1 VVVADQLR
9 RAILVVRL
17 FAGALSLMLAAALL
31 AGLALFRDRNP
42 ASLIL
47 GSTLALV
54 YGIGGLIFLGG
65 IFRRLVRGLELR
77 MREAAPEPIYGFL
90 SLLVAGLGSTMGIS
104 MLTVLP
110 YAIRSSSVASTLAA
124 IAVSG
129 AISLLLAQAYGTMGR
144 LLSSRGERSVGG
156 PAFVKSAYGPGASYF
171 LSRLSMWVGTTA
183 LTAFNLVMS
192 VKFLAFYLPEVLS
205 TLGFWGEG
213 AELMIMGIGG
223 AVLLWAALLF
233 KYEGTHRKE
242 VTAVQAVLISTFL
255 ALLFISLSSFLRHS
269 PHPPIDVLA
278 ESGIALRDVV
288 FNAGYIYLVLF
299 GFQEVQALFEE
310 SRPEISIPLVGMVP
324 RERYVGWVMM
334 LTVALSTLIFAAYSI
349 VISPFDLSGDIPPL
363 EISFGIGETAVLV
376 NSALVLLAAVT
387 TLTPSY
393 MAAKRHLEELGRDGL
408 IPQSI
413 TRHSWMFTLA
423 MALIMGLL
431 ETNTLV
437 GIADVG
443 ILLSLALISLADFQL
458 RRGTIG
464 PLGTIRDLTVSAA
477 CLIVLTA
484 YYLIEPQTFILGIMF
499 LVLNWFIFSVF
510 RLGVGVN
517 LFMATLT
524 LTTYVVIERVQL
536 AQAFLGVWVTKRLGT
551 VLLLLAAA
559 YLVQALVGLRLR
571 DVWYDFLRLAGRG
584 LRSLEGAFTP
594 VVSSLRE
601 ELERTSLEG
610 RRYQIIEAAIKVEQL
625 RETNPELY
633 RRIEPIVRRDLERL
647 LRYELERGAD

>member
-1 VVVADQLR
+1 MVVVEQLR
-9 RAILVVRL
+9 KALIVVRL
-17 FAGALSLMLAAALL
+17 FAGALSLILAAALL
-31 AGLALFRDRNP
+31 VGLALFQDRNP

-47 GSTLALV
+47 GSALAMV

-65 IFRRLVRGLELR
+65 MFGRLARRFEVRG
-77 MREAAPEPIYGFL
+77 EAATPEPIYGFV
-90 SLLVAGLGSTMGIS
+90 SLLVAGIGSTMGIS

-110 YAIRSSSVASTLAA
+110 YAIRSSSLASTIAA
-124 IAVSG
+124 VALSG
-129 AISLLLAQAYGTMGR
+129 GISLLLAQAYGTMGR
-144 LLSSRGERSVGG
+144 LLSGRGERSVGG
-156 PAFVKSAYGPGASYF
+156 PAFVKSAYGPGAAYF

-192 VKFLAFYLPEVLS
+192 IKFLAFYLPDILLTFRISGLASYV
-205 TLGFWGEG
+205 TIAVVGF
-213 AELMIMGIGG
+213 

-233 KYEGTHRKE
+233 KYESTHRRE
-242 VTAVQAVLISTFL
+242 VALVQAGLIAAFLTLL
-255 ALLFISLSSFLRHS
+255 ALSLSSFLESAPSS
-269 PHPPIDVLA
+269 PLRVLA
-278 ESGIALRDVV
+278 ESPLTLRDVI

-310 SRPEISIPLVGMVP
+310 SKPEVRIPLLGSVP
-324 RERYVGWVMM
+324 RERYVGWAMM
-334 LTVALSTLIFAAYSI
+334 LTVAVSTAIFAVYSI

-363 EISFGIGETAVLV
+363 EISFKIGGTAVLV
-376 NSALVLLAAVT
+376 NASLVLLAAIT

-408 IPQSI
+408 IPTSI
-413 TRHSWMFTLA
+413 TKYSWMFTLA

-458 RRGTIG
+458 RRGSIG
-464 PLGTIRDLTVSAA
+464 PLATLRDLAVSAA
-477 CLIVLTA
+477 CLVVLAA

-510 RLGVGVN
+510 RLGAGMD

-524 LTTYVVIERVQL
+524 LTTYVVIERVQI
-536 AQAFLGVWVTKRLGT
+536 AQAFLGVWVTKRVGT

-559 YLVQALVGLRLR
+559 YLIQAVLQLRLR
-571 DVWYDFLRLAGRG
+571 EVWYDLLRLAGSG
-584 LRSLEGAFTP
+584 LRSLKVAFSP
-594 VVSSLRE
+594 VISDVRH
-601 ELERTSLEG
+601 ELEKTSLMR
-610 RRYQIIEAAIKVEQL
+610 RRYEIIDAAMRLEQL
-625 RETNPELY
+625 REESPELY
-633 RRIEPIVRRDLERL
+633 NELRPLVRRDLERL
-647 LRYELERGAD
+647 LKYVGEEGG

>member
-1 VVVADQLR
+1 MVVVDQLKK
-9 RAILVVRL
+9 ALIIVRL
-17 FAGALSLMLAAALL
+17 FAGALSLILAAALL
-31 AGLALFRDRNP
+31 VGLALFQDRNP

-47 GSTLALV
+47 GSTLAMV

-65 IFRRLVRGLELR
+65 MFGRLARRFEMRG
-77 MREAAPEPIYGFL
+77 EAATPEPIYGFL
-90 SLLVAGLGSTMGIS
+90 SLLVAGIGSTMGIS

-110 YAIRSSSVASTLAA
+110 YAIRSSSLASTLAA
-124 IAVSG
+124 IALSG
-129 AISLLLAQAYGTMGR
+129 GISLLLAQAYGTMGR
-144 LLSSRGERSVGG
+144 LLSGRGERSVGG
-156 PAFVKSAYGPGASYF
+156 PAFVKAAYGPGAAYF

-192 VKFLAFYLPEVLS
+192 IKFLAFYLPDVLLTFRVS
-205 TLGFWGEG
+205 GLALYVTIAVVGF
-213 AELMIMGIGG
+213 

-233 KYEGTHRKE
+233 KYEGTHRRE
-242 VTAVQAVLISTFL
+242 VALVQAGLIAAFLTLL
-255 ALLFISLSSFLRHS
+255 ALSLSSFLKSAPSS
-269 PHPPIDVLA
+269 PLRVLA
-278 ESGIALRDVV
+278 ESPLNLRDVV

-310 SRPEISIPLVGMVP
+310 SKPEIRLPLLGSVP
-324 RERYVGWVMM
+324 RERYVGWAMM
-334 LTVALSTLIFAAYSI
+334 LTVAVSTAIFAVYSI

-376 NSALVLLAAVT
+376 NASLVLLAAIT

-408 IPQSI
+408 IPPSI

-458 RRGTIG
+458 RKGSIG
-464 PLGTIRDLTVSAA
+464 LLATARDLAVSAA
-477 CLIVLTA
+477 CLVVLTA

-510 RLGVGVN
+510 RLGAGMN

-536 AQAFLGVWVTKRLGT
+536 AQAFLSVWVTKRVGT

-559 YLVQALVGLRLR
+559 YLIQAVLQLRLR
-571 DVWYDFLRLAGRG
+571 EVWYDLLRLAGSG
-584 LRSLEGAFTP
+584 LRSLKVVFFP
-594 VVSSLRE
+594 VISDVRD
-601 ELERTSLEG
+601 ELEKTSLMR
-610 RRYQIIEAAIKVEQL
+610 RRYEIIDTAIRLEQL
-625 RETNPELY
+625 KEESPELY
-633 RRIEPIVRRDLERL
+633 NELRPLVRRDLERL
-647 LRYELERGAD
+647 LKYVREEGD

>member
-1 VVVADQLR
+1 MVVVEQLR
-9 RAILVVRL
+9 KALIVVRL
-17 FAGALSLMLAAALL
+17 FAGALSLILAAALL
-31 AGLALFRDRNP
+31 VGLVLFQDRNP

-47 GSTLALV
+47 GSALAMV

-65 IFRRLVRGLELR
+65 MFGRLARRFELR
-77 MREAAPEPIYGFL
+77 AEEAAPEPIYGFL
-90 SLLVAGLGSTMGIS
+90 SLLVAGIGSTMGIS

-110 YAIRSSSVASTLAA
+110 YAVRSSSVASTLAA
-124 IAVSG
+124 IALSG
-129 AISLLLAQAYGTMGR
+129 GISLLLAQAYGTMGR
-144 LLSSRGERSVGG
+144 LLSGRGERSVGG

-192 VKFLAFYLPEVLS
+192 IRFLASYLPDVLLTFRIS
-205 TLGFWGEG
+205 GLASDLTVAVVG
-213 AELMIMGIGG
+213 A
-223 AVLLWAALLF
+223 AVILWAALLF
-233 KYEGTHRKE
+233 KYEGTHRRE
-242 VTAVQAVLISTFL
+242 VALVQACLIAAFLTLL
-255 ALLFISLSSFLRHS
+255 ALSLSSFLESAPAS
-269 PHPPIDVLA
+269 PLQVLA
-278 ESGIALRDVV
+278 ESPLTLKDVI

-310 SRPEISIPLVGMVP
+310 SKPEVRIPFVGRVP
-324 RERYVGWVMM
+324 RERYVGWAMM
-334 LTVALSTLIFAAYSI
+334 LTVAVSTAIFAVYSV

-376 NSALVLLAAVT
+376 NASLVLLAAIT

-408 IPQSI
+408 IPASI

-458 RRGTIG
+458 RRGSIG
-464 PLGTIRDLTVSAA
+464 ALATARDLAVSAA
-477 CLIVLTA
+477 CLVVLTA

-510 RLGVGVN
+510 RLGAGVN

-524 LTTYVVIERVQL
+524 LTTYIVIERVQL
-536 AQAFLGVWVTKRLGT
+536 AQAFLGVWVTKRVGT

-559 YLVQALVGLRLR
+559 YLVQAVLQLRLR
-571 DVWYDFLRLAGRG
+571 DVWYDLLRLAGSG
-584 LRSLEGAFTP
+584 FRSLKVAFSP
-594 VVSSLRE
+594 VISDVRE
-601 ELERTSLEG
+601 ELEKTSLMR
-610 RRYQIIEAAIKVEQL
+610 RRYEIIDAAIRLEQL
-625 RETNPELY
+625 RETSPELY
-633 RRIEPIVRRDLERL
+633 NRLEPLVRRDLDRL
-647 LRYELERGAD
+647 LRYVKEDNA

>member
-1 VVVADQLR
+1 MVVVEQIRKAL
-9 RAILVVRL
+9 IVVRL
-17 FAGALSLMLAAALL
+17 FAGALSLILAAALL
-31 AGLALFRDRNP
+31 VGLALFQDRSP

-47 GSTLALV
+47 GSALAMV

-65 IFRRLVRGLELR
+65 MFGRLARRFEIRG
-77 MREAAPEPIYGFL
+77 EAATPEPIYGFL
-90 SLLVAGLGSTMGIS
+90 SLLVAGIGSTMGIS

-110 YAIRSSSVASTLAA
+110 YAIRSSSLASTLAA
-124 IAVSG
+124 IALSG
-129 AISLLLAQAYGTMGR
+129 GISLLLAQAYGTMGR
-144 LLSSRGERSVGG
+144 LLSGRGERSVGG

-192 VKFLAFYLPEVLS
+192 IKFLASYLPDVLLAFRIS
-205 TLGFWGEG
+205 GFALYVTIAVVG
-213 AELMIMGIGG
+213 L

-233 KYEGTHRKE
+233 KYEGTHRRE
-242 VTAVQAVLISTFL
+242 VALVQAGLIAAFL
-255 ALLFISLSSFLRHS
+255 TLLTLSLSSFLESAPS
-269 PHPPIDVLA
+269 PPLRVLS
-278 ESGIALRDVV
+278 ESHLTLRDVI

-310 SRPEISIPLVGMVP
+310 SKPEVRIPLLGPVS
-324 RERYVGWVMM
+324 RERYVGWAMM
-334 LTVALSTLIFAAYSI
+334 LTVAASTAIFAVYSV

-363 EISFGIGETAVLV
+363 EISFGIGEMAVLV
-376 NSALVLLAAVT
+376 NASLVLLAAIT

-408 IPQSI
+408 IPASI

-458 RRGTIG
+458 RRGSIG
-464 PLGTIRDLTVSAA
+464 PLATARDLAVSAA
-477 CLIVLTA
+477 CLVVLAA

-510 RLGVGVN
+510 RLGAGMN

-536 AQAFLGVWVTKRLGT
+536 AQAFLGVWVTKRVGT

-559 YLVQALVGLRLR
+559 YLVQAVLQLRLR
-571 DVWYDFLRLAGRG
+571 EVWYDLLRLAGSG
-584 LRSLEGAFTP
+584 LRSLKVAFSP
-594 VVSSLRE
+594 VISDVRD
-601 ELERTSLEG
+601 ELERTSLM
-610 RRYQIIEAAIKVEQL
+610 RKRYEIIDAAIRLEHL
-625 RETNPELY
+625 REESPELY
-633 RRIEPIVRRDLERL
+633 NKLQPLVRRDLERL
-647 LRYELERGAD
+647 LRYVRQEGG